1 MDDERRN
8 ALTVDE
14 WPDCWIA
21 PRRSSSMIPASDS
34 AHHLQKDDGHCL
46 YIENS
51 AMRRDGQGWSES
63 GYDVSHIMDGLYGES
78 LRIKYVAIENG
89 LRSINVSLSIRQSD
103 ISDKPEA
110 IPHVTH
116 SEKEDT

>member
-1 MDDERRN
+1 
-8 ALTVDE
+8 
-14 WPDCWIA
+14 
-21 PRRSSSMIPASDS
+21 
-34 AHHLQKDDGHCL
+34 
-46 YIENS
+46 
-51 AMRRDGQGWSES
+51 MRRDGQVWGES

-89 LRSINVSLSIRQSD
+89 LRSINVSLAVRQSD
-103 ISDKPEA
+103 ISDKPET